1 MCSPSSEQLQEE
13 GEGVGEEMRSGAD
26 KTERKK
32 KRASCAWPHTRST
45 GIHKDSRV
53 YEGARGEVVS
63 TDVVLE
69 GGSMALVVLLIVGEK
84 SLQETLPLKSGKC
97 GD

>member
-1 MCSPSSEQLQEE
+1 M
-13 GEGVGEEMRSGAD
+13 
-26 KTERKK
+26 
-32 KRASCAWPHTRST
+32 
-45 GIHKDSRV
+45 